1 MFTQDQ
7 INLILAAQEQ
17 QIKNPARATVNS
29 ECAFVKDTI
38 SKVDYKL
45 AMEYWKWVCGC
56 SSFKVGNEL
65 FGPTVYANELVLA
78 KIDASAVPV
87 PVTDIVAQLLAMA
100 KLD

>member
-45 AMEYWKWVCGC
+45 AMEYWKWVCG
-56 SSFKVGNEL
+56 SFKKDTDL
-65 FGPTVYANELVLA
+65 FGP
-78 KIDASAVPV
+78 P
-87 PVTDIVAQLLAMA
+87 IVMQMNLFSL
-100 KLD
+100 KLMPAPCLCL

>member
-45 AMEYWKWVCGC
+45 AMEYWKWVCG
-56 SSFKVGNEL
+56 SFKKDTDL
-65 FGPTVYANELVLA
+65 FGPPIVYANELVLA